1 MVEHGTVWYNT
12 VEYVTVWYQEFITV
26 MNSWWYI
33 KVSVHG
39 TLWYGSGKLSRE
51 KIFAIREKYG
61 DMASFGGIISGTSNL
76 QKFSARK
83 FYFPPI
89 CKSFLPRKFPA
100 IRYSGMV
107 WYKLWYGDVY
117 TEHHC
122 TLVANFYGMQYLQLC
137 QNFDIG
143 LAVWELREGEMKA
156 IRDLKMKREKEIEK
170 GEGRERGRETDREV
184 PGRGLV
190 LVS

>member
-1 MVEHGTVWYNT
+1 
-12 VEYVTVWYQEFITV
+12 
-26 MNSWWYI
+26 
-33 KVSVHG
+33 
-39 TLWYGSGKLSRE
+39 
-51 KIFAIREKYG
+51 
-61 DMASFGGIISGTSNL
+61 
-76 QKFSARK
+76 
-83 FYFPPI
+83 
-89 CKSFLPRKFPA
+89 
-100 IRYSGMV
+100 MV

-170 GEGRERGRETDREV
+170 GEGRERGREGGRERERERRREGGRERERERGREKEERENKGGRETDREV

>member
-1 MVEHGTVWYNT
+1 
-12 VEYVTVWYQEFITV
+12 
-26 MNSWWYI
+26 
-33 KVSVHG
+33 
-39 TLWYGSGKLSRE
+39 
-51 KIFAIREKYG
+51 
-61 DMASFGGIISGTSNL
+61 MAP
-76 QKFSARK
+76 A
-83 FYFPPI
+83 I
-89 CKSFLPRKFPA
+89 CKSFLHENFIFHQFAKVFSLKSFPLYG
-100 IRYSGMV
+100 ILVWYGINYGMV
-107 WYKLWYGDVY
+107 MY
-117 TEHHC
+117 THC

-170 GEGRERGRETDREV
+170 GEGRERGREGGRQTGRETDREV